1 MANNVKAGRP
11 YLPNL
16 EPIIAAGIDP
26 KTGLPIKL
34 ANGLDCNL
42 KSGIKTLLRI
52 LDEANAVNRF
62 TWYNLPCNI
71 TSQELERMLYYKGQL
86 CFFYS
91 EPLDEFYFMPYALAS
106 DSDTGTGIDYYGR
119 YRVVH
124 PIPFTNGTTAE
135 DMVMYKKQLDYLS
148 TVKLNVLYDV
158 PLEPVDPYKSCVL
171 VHDYTKQLSQT
182 SIPRQILQEP
192 VLDVMSDC
200 LPFMRTALQNSTGV
214 LGMKVNSQDE
224 QSNVKAANDSINRAA
239 LVGQRYIPIIGNIDF
254 QELAGNDTAKAEEFL
269 LAMQSLDNFR
279 LSLYGLD
286 NGGLFQKKSHVLEAE
301 QAMNAGHVKSV
312 LEDGLAIRQHM
323 CDIANAIW
331 GIGISC
337 EISES
342 AIAMDMNMDGIAGDD
357 FDQSGSEPGQQM
369 EVPADDVE

>member
-1 MANNVKAGRP
+1 MANSTKPKAGI
-11 YLPNL
+11 YDISTLL
-16 EPIIAAGIDP
+16 QAGINP
-26 KTGLPIKL
+26 KTGLPMKL
-34 ANGLDCNL
+34 NSDTDCQI
-42 KSGIKTLLRI
+42 KSGIKTVLRI
-52 LDEANAVNRF
+52 LDEQNAVNRY

-71 TSQELERMLYYKGQL
+71 TSQELERLLYYKGQL
-86 CFFYS
+86 AFFYC
-91 EPLDEFYFMPYALAS
+91 EPLDQFYFMPYAL
-106 DSDTGTGIDYYGR
+106 DGTIDFYGR
-119 YRVVH
+119 YNRIH
-124 PIPFTNGTTAE
+124 PVPMANGTTEAE
-135 DMVMYKKQLDYLS
+135 KKAYQSQMDYLS
-148 TVKLNVLYDV
+148 TLKLDVLYDI
-158 PLEPVDPYKSCVL
+158 PLEAVDPYKSCVL

-182 SIPRQILQEP
+182 VISRQILQDP
-192 VLDVMSDC
+192 ILDVMSDC

-239 LVGQRYIPIIGNIDF
+239 LTGQRYIPIVGNVDF

-286 NGGLFQKKSHVLEAE
+286 NGGLFQKKSHMLESE

-312 LEDGLAIRQHM
+312 LEDGLSIRQHM

-357 FDQSGSEPGQQM
+357 FDQSGSAPGQQAE
-369 EVPADDVE
+369 EVPVDDAE

>member
-1 MANNVKAGRP
+1 MASNPYKPNVGKSAM
-11 YLPNL
+11 YDLDTL
-16 EPIIAAGIDP
+16 IQAGIDP
-26 KTGLPIKL
+26 KTGLPRKMV
-34 ANGLDCNL
+34 NGADCNL
-42 KSGIKTLLRI
+42 KSGIKALLRI
-52 LDEANAVNRF
+52 LDEQNAVNRY

-71 TSQELERMLYYKGQL
+71 TSQELERLLYYKGQL
-86 CFFYS
+86 AFFYC
-91 EPLDEFYFMPYALAS
+91 EPLQQFYFMPYAL
-106 DSDTGTGIDYYGR
+106 DGTIDFYGR
-119 YRVVH
+119 FNRIH
-124 PIPFTNGTTAE
+124 PVPMANGTTE
-135 DMVMYKKQLDYLS
+135 EEKKAYQSQMDYLS
-148 TVKLNVLYDV
+148 TLKLNVLYDV

-182 SIPRQILQEP
+182 VISRQILQEP

-200 LPFMRTALQNSTGV
+200 LPFMRTALQNATGV

-224 QSNVKAANDSINRAA
+224 QSNVRAANDSINRAA

-254 QELAGNDTAKAEEFL
+254 QELAGNEVAKAEEFL

-286 NGGLFQKKSHVLEAE
+286 NGGLFQKKSHMLESE

-342 AIAMDMNMDGIAGDD
+342 SIAMDMNMDGIAGDD
-357 FDQSGSEPGQQM
+357 FDQSGSEPGQQT
-369 EVPADDVE
+369 EVPVNDME

>member
-1 MANNVKAGRP
+1 MANNP
-11 YLPNL
+11 YKPNVGKSAL
-16 EPIIAAGIDP
+16 YDLDTLIQAGIDP
-26 KTGLPIKL
+26 KTGLPKKMG
-34 ANGLDCNL
+34 NGADCNL
-42 KSGIKTLLRI
+42 KSGIKALLRI

-71 TSQELERMLYYKGQL
+71 TSQELERLLYYKGQL
-86 CFFYS
+86 CFFYC
-91 EPLDEFYFMPYALAS
+91 EPLEQFFFMPYAL
-106 DSDTGTGIDYYGR
+106 DGTIDFYGR
-119 YRVVH
+119 YNRIH
-124 PIPFTNGTTAE
+124 PVPMANGTTE
-135 DMVMYKKQLDYLS
+135 EEKRQYGQQMDYLS
-148 TVKLNVLYDV
+148 TLKLDVLYDI
-158 PLEPVDPYKSCVL
+158 PLEPVDPYNTCVL
-171 VHDYTKQLSQT
+171 LHDYTKQLSQT
-182 SIPRQILQEP
+182 VISRQILQEP

-254 QELAGNDTAKAEEFL
+254 QELAGNEVAKAEEFL

-286 NGGLFQKKSHVLEAE
+286 NGGLFQKKSHMLESE

-323 CDIANAIW
+323 CDIANSIW

-357 FDQSGSEPGQQM
+357 FDQSGSEPGQQP
-369 EVPADDVE
+369 EVPVNDME